1 MVVRVSCYRVRASS
15 ALRGVEPIRRTIV
28 VLHFSGKTLFDSD
41 QEQGLVEMVRRVPGR
56 AFALFDCLPVKYT
69 AGEMDA
75 SSSEVSVQELT
86 VQPEFWTEL
95 SMATLSRSLGT
106 VGAIG
111 GAVAGAG
118 LNVVSGLL

>member
-1 MVVRVSCYRVRASS
+1 M
-15 ALRGVEPIRRTIV
+15 IRV
-28 VLHFSGKTLFDSD
+28 VLRQRTVPVHEPLHGA
-41 QEQGLVEMVRRVPGR
+41 QEVGIAGR